1 MNGLPAPGTIR
12 AVCALM
18 AARRRTQ
25 GLCATLARLQLFFN
39 FFPKRLMK
47 KTASLLAALALALPL
62 TAALAQE
69 ADLRKTLGQRLPS
82 LSNIDEVSKT
92 PMQGVYEIRVG
103 NDILYA
109 DAKGDFVLQ
118 GNLID
123 TRARKNLTEE
133 RIEKLT
139 AIQFDALPL
148 KNAIKQVRGK
158 GERKVAIFEDP
169 NCHYCHKLE
178 HEIADLD
185 NVTIYTFLIP
195 ILGQGS
201 VEKAK
206 NIWCAKDPLKTWHA
220 WMQKQVEP
228 AAAECDQAAIAANLE
243 FARANRI
250 TGTPTIVF
258 ANGARVPGAIP
269 GSRMDEMLNA
279 AK

>member
-1 MNGLPAPGTIR
+1 
-12 AVCALM
+12 
-18 AARRRTQ
+18 
-25 GLCATLARLQLFFN
+25 
-39 FFPKRLMK
+39 MK

-69 ADLRKTLGQRLPS
+69 AELRKTLGQRLPS

-109 DAKGDFVLQ
+109 DAKGDFILQ

-123 TRARKNLTEE
+123 TRARKNLTDE

-139 AIQFDALPL
+139 AIRFEDLPL

-169 NCHYCHKLE
+169 NCHYCQKLE
-178 HEIADLD
+178 HEIASVD

-195 ILGQGS
+195 ILGERS
-201 VEKAK
+201 VEKTK
-206 NIWCAKDPLKTWHA
+206 NIWCAKDPLAAWQG
-220 WMQKQVEP
+220 WMQKQTEP
-228 AAAECDQAAIAANLE
+228 AAAECDQSAIVANME
-243 FARANRI
+243 FARSNRI

-258 ANGARVPGAIP
+258 ANGMRVPGAIS
-269 GSRMDEMLNA
+269 GSRMDDLLNT